1 MQYQVFKTDTGE
13 LVAWLDTETQD
24 AILKRGY
31 EIQKGENLHVQE
43 VLDKGFSPRTVAKF
57 EKVTWGQYCDSRGWD
72 PANVLTEGSNV
83 KEYDDIK
90 LPKRATKGSAGYDF
104 FSPFDFSLE
113 PGETIKIPTGIKA
126 KIADGFVLKE
136 YPRSSLGF
144 KYRVRLDNT
153 VGIIDSDY
161 YNNEKN
167 EGHIFIK
174 ITNEGNK
181 ILEVKKGDAFCQ
193 GIFSEYF
200 LAEEEE
206 VTEKRTGGIGS
217 TSK

>member
-72 PANVLTEGSNV
+72 PANVFTEGSNV

-104 FSPFDFSLE
+104 FAPFDFSLE
-113 PGETIKIPTGIKA
+113 PGETIKIPTGIKV
-126 KIADGFVLKE
+126 KIEDGFVLKE

-181 ILEVKKGDAFCQ
+181 TLEVKKGDAFCQ

-206 VTEKRTGGIGS
+206 VTEERTGGIGS

>member
-72 PANVLTEGSNV
+72 PANVFTEGSNV

-126 KIADGFVLKE
+126 KISEGFVLKE

-144 KYRVRLDNT
+144 NYRVRLDNT

-181 ILEVKKGDAFCQ
+181 TLEVKKGDAFCQ

-206 VTEKRTGGIGS
+206 VTEERTGGIGS

>member
-13 LVAWLDTETQD
+13 LVAWFDTKTQD

-104 FSPFDFSLE
+104 FAPFDFSLE
-113 PGETIKIPTGIKA
+113 PRETIKIPTGIKA

-136 YPRSSLGF
+136 YLRSSLGF

-181 ILEVKKGDAFCQ
+181 TLEVKKGDAFCQ

-206 VTEKRTGGIGS
+206 VTEERTGGIGS